1 MYISG
6 VNQDLCPHAAHNE
19 SRLGVQALRV
29 SILWERV
36 ASAQGARAPSDHAG
50 AQRVPWEQSP
60 VWDDGRDL
68 LSALS
73 RIVYW
78 RTIGIRAFAVRIS
91 APALPSLFRDALI
104 SRTCKV
110 RRAICCCC
118 LRISDC
124 CSFVASISSA
134 VRRL

>member
-60 VWDDGRDL
+60 VWDDGRIFCFPFAQHL
-68 LSALS
+68 LAHYRHPSFRSANLCP
-73 RIVYW
+73 R
-78 RTIGIRAFAVRIS
+78 
-91 APALPSLFRDALI
+91 
-104 SRTCKV
+104 
-110 RRAICCCC
+110 
-118 LRISDC
+118 
-124 CSFVASISSA
+124 SA
-134 VRRL
+134 VAFQGCSDGPYLRRETGYLLLLFMD